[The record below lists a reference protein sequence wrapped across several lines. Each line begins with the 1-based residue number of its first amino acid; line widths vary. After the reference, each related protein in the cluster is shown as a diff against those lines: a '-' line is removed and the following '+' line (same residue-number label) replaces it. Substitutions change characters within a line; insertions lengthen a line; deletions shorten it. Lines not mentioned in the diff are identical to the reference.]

1 MRHRWYRIFLP
12 ILLVLASVTAIAQQ
26 NSEIV
31 GTVTDQTGA
40 YVPGASLTL
49 KQKETGFVYNAVSN
63 GTGGYVFAGLNVGTY
78 DLKVAAKGF
87 ETYQTTGL
95 TDRKSVV

>member
-1 MRHRWYRIFLP
+1 MPDSILKRQMYRTNFEKGGHMRLAWLRFMIVP
-12 ILLVLASVTAIAQQ
+12 VLLLFAGVGALAQQ

-40 YVPGASLTL
+40 SVPGATLTL

-63 GTGGYVFAGLNVGTY
+63 GTGGYVFAGLNVGT
-78 DLKVAAKGF
+78 
-87 ETYQTTGL
+87 TT
-95 TDRKSVV
+95 